1 MSAVYTEFLKDLIVN
16 TLIDNGVYTEETIK
30 NASIEDRI
38 EAVAPYLFQSFPIF
52 DEEYRLG
59 LEKKI
64 LYHYYM
70 REIGQETEEA
80 FVFYLNRTLNEEMPY
95 FNKLY
100 ESELLEFDPLWTIHT
115 TTARG
120 GSGTTDTTR
129 ADDFTRIDDLK
140 EETSGTRT
148 DDLSQVSSNKRI
160 DDLKN
165 SEFSSSAQN
174 TDGKQKAGNLDTPQG
189 SISAIGN
196 ALGTTGSGY
205 LTNASMSESEGG
217 TEGSSARQSENS
229 GSVTYDNATYNGGK
243 QENAGEKKNT
253 GSQTNTGSQA
263 ISARTVNDYLD
274 EVTGYTGS
282 PSKLVMEFR
291 DTFLN
296 IDMRVIDS
304 LASCF
309 MEIY

>member
-16 TLIDNGVYTEETIK
+16 TLIDNGEYTEETIK

-80 FVFYLNRTLNEEMPY
+80 FIFYLNRTLNEEMPY

-100 ESELLEFDPLWTIHT
+100 ESELLEFDPFWTIHT
-115 TTARG
+115 QTARG

-129 ADDFTRIDDLK
+129 ADDFTRTDDLT

-148 DDLSQVSSNKRI
+148 DDLSQVSSNKRT
-160 DDLKN
+160 DDLK
-165 SEFSSSAQN
+165 SSQFSTSAN
-174 TDGKQKAGNLDTPQG
+174 EANGNQKAGNLDTPQG
-189 SISAIGN
+189 SISAIGD
-196 ALGTTGSGY
+196 ALSTTGNGY
-205 LTNASMSESEGG
+205 LTNASLSESESKSDAS
-217 TEGSSARQSENS
+217 TASNSENS
-229 GSVTYDNATYNGGK
+229 GSVTYDNATYNGGEQK
-243 QENAGEKKNT
+243 TENEKKNT
-253 GSQTNTGSQA
+253 GTQKNGGTQA
-263 ISARTVNDYLD
+263 VSAKTTNDYLD

-282 PSKLVMEFR
+282 PSKLIMEFR

-296 IDMRVIDS
+296 LDMRVIDS